1 MKPLLPFFLLLF
13 TAAHNLCAQTIIM
26 NVQKS
31 TNCNYE
37 LLADSSLLN
46 NAYEISEVSISGV
59 DNIDASIVK
68 AQSGLTNGD
77 NITVNK
83 DSLDKYLYK
92 LCEKENPNKLLSVKI
107 RNKTE
112 PNKIFIS
119 LIFEDSRKY
128 KD

>member
-1 MKPLLPFFLLLF
+1 
-13 TAAHNLCAQTIIM
+13 M

-112 PNKIFIS
+112 PNKIFIA